1 MMDEP
6 GTAQLCPVAQH
17 RWLGAAGAGVE
28 GMSL

>member
-1 MMDEP
+1 MDEP

-17 RWLGAAGAGVE
+17 RWLGVTGAGVE